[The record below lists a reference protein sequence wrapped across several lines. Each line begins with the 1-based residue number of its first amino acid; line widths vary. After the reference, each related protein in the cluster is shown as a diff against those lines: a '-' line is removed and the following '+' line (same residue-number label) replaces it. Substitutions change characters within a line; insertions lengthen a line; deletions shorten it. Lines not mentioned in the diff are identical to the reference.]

1 MLYLILGLVLF
12 FTTHFGAALRSRDA
26 GNIRDRLGYGPY
38 MGVFSILSIIGL
50 GLIIWGYGQARLE
63 PANVVLWV
71 APEWTRHIILAL
83 MLFSLIFLAAAYAP
97 TGYIKKAV
105 KHPMVLAVK
114 IWAASHMIYNGDLA
128 SVLLF
133 AAFLAFGVLSRIRA
147 AKRGDKGPVDAKPNI
162 IGDVAAIVVG
172 AGVYVALIMG
182 LHTILTGVPA
192 ASFG

>member
-50 GLIIWGYGQARLE
+50 GLIIWGYGQARLD
-63 PANVVLWV
+63 PANVVLWG
-71 APEWTRHIILAL
+71 APEWTRHLILAL
-83 MLFSLIFLAAAYAP
+83 MLFSLILLAAAYAP

-114 IWAASHMIYNGDLA
+114 IWAASHLIYNGDLA

-133 AAFLAFGVLSRIRA
+133 AAAPPNAATKGLPRFRRA
-147 AKRGDKGPVDAKPNI
+147 VAYDAHTPILICAGDKGPVDARI
-162 IGDVAAIVVG
+162 TTAEHHVA
-172 AGVYVALIMG
+172 
-182 LHTILTGVPA
+182 
-192 ASFG
+192 F